1 MFEMD
6 VTHSSNLIEENVNRS
21 PNDNHRQQSSDQF
34 HEQNSLDPISREEQ
48 TLDDEAANFLRWWL
62 SLSMESLSEDDF
74 LIDKRVI
81 CYESDSDDY

>member
-1 MFEMD
+1 MD
-6 VTHSSNLIEENVNRS
+6 VTHSPNPIEEIINRS
-21 PNDNHRQQSSDQF
+21 ANENHRQQSPDQF
-34 HEQNSLDPISREEQ
+34 HEQNLLDPISREEQ

-81 CYESDSDDY
+81 CYESDPDDY